1 MFGTFFLAS
10 MILLKKYRKMFS
22 IYSYLIIVV
31 MNVGL
36 IYRAIVYNVSQTKY
50 AQVRFKIDV
59 DDHKD

>member
-1 MFGTFFLAS
+1 
-10 MILLKKYRKMFS
+10 MFS

-59 DDHKD
+59 DDQED